1 MKQNR
6 TSLLTV
12 PMSVVIRYIWVT
24 CVKSMY
30 NRDMKFTDQFSIVL
44 TSEEYDMLNEV
55 MPFAASFDFTEHHEG
70 KTFDILWDKILKADH
85 QITSSDS

>member
-1 MKQNR
+1 MKI
-6 TSLLTV
+6 V
-12 PMSVVIRYIWVT
+12 YY
-24 CVKSMY
+24 KS
-30 NRDMKFTDQFSIVL
+30 MKFTDQFSIVL

-85 QITSSDS
+85 KILSSDS